1 MQPDFEKM
9 MSAMAK
15 AQEQLF
21 KVQNELA
28 TLNVEGQAGC
38 GAVKVVCNGEF
49 QFKSIKIQPDAVDMS
64 DLTMLEDLVLT
75 AINDASS
82 KAKDIGQ
89 QKMTSSM
96 KGIPLP
102 PGLGL

>member
-1 MQPDFEKM
+1 
-9 MSAMAK
+9 
-15 AQEQLF
+15 
-21 KVQNELA
+21 
-28 TLNVEGQAGC
+28 
-38 GAVKVVCNGEF
+38 
-49 QFKSIKIQPDAVDMS
+49 
-64 DLTMLEDLVLT
+64 MLEDLVLT